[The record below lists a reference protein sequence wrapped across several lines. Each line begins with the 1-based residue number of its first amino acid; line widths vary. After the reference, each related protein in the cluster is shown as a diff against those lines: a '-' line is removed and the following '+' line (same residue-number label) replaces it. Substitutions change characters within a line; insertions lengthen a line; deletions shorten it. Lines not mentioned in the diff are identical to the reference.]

1 MDEYKLIRVTK
12 PEDID
17 KRKLMDIY
25 AESNRENTSFFCPM
39 RKTKIKLSQLSK
51 KDIWRFLK
59 TSSIRII
66 LLHVGFPLFVM
77 NGIVSL
83 EL

>member
-1 MDEYKLIRVTK
+1 MLIRVTK
-12 PEDID
+12 PEDLD

-66 LLHVGFPLFVM
+66 LLHIGFSLLMM
-77 NGIVSL
+77 NGKAPL

>member
-39 RKTKIKLSQLSK
+39 RNTKIKLSQLSK
-51 KDIWRFLK
+51 K
-59 TSSIRII
+59 
-66 LLHVGFPLFVM
+66 
-77 NGIVSL
+77 GI
-83 EL
+83 

>member
-25 AESNRENTSFFCPM
+25 AERNRENTSFFCPM

-51 KDIWRFLK
+51 K
-59 TSSIRII
+59 
-66 LLHVGFPLFVM
+66 
-77 NGIVSL
+77 GI
-83 EL
+83 

>member
-51 KDIWRFLK
+51 KGIWGSLK
-59 TSSIRII
+59 TSFSRIMVQLVGSS
-66 LLHVGFPLFVM
+66 LLET
-77 NGIVSL
+77 NGKVPL

>member
-1 MDEYKLIRVTK
+1 MDKFKLIRVTK
-12 PEDID
+12 SEDID

-51 KDIWRFLK
+51 KGIWGSLK
-59 TSSIRII
+59 TSFSRIMVQLVGSS
-66 LLHVGFPLFVM
+66 LLET
-77 NGIVSL
+77 NGKVPL

>member
-51 KDIWRFLK
+51 K
-59 TSSIRII
+59 
-66 LLHVGFPLFVM
+66 
-77 NGIVSL
+77 GI
-83 EL
+83 